1 MNAAAWHTTPCLI
14 HSTQQSLV
22 IGTTNR
28 KDLLDDAVLRP
39 GRLEVHVEVGL
50 PDEKGRSRIFQVH
63 TAGFRREG
71 CLGADVDAAELARRT
86 PNFTGAEIEG
96 VVKVGGMGV
105 CRTSWE

>member
-1 MNAAAWHTTPCLI
+1 M
-14 HSTQQSLV
+14 

-50 PDEKGRSRIFQVH
+50 PDEKGRARIFQVH

-71 CLGADVDAAELARRT
+71 CLGPDVDVGELARRT

-96 VVKVGGMGV
+96 VVKVRDGCV
-105 CRTSWE
+105 